1 MVCQMKILDGFNVI
15 FFFIYIFLS
24 LILAVQIFVYGGIVS
39 IKSYNGLMS
48 ECPAM
53 PSCYI

>member
-1 MVCQMKILDGFNVI
+1 MVCQRKILDGFNVI
-15 FFFIYIFLS
+15 CFFLLLF
-24 LILAVQIFVYGGIVS
+24 LILAIQIFVYGGIVS